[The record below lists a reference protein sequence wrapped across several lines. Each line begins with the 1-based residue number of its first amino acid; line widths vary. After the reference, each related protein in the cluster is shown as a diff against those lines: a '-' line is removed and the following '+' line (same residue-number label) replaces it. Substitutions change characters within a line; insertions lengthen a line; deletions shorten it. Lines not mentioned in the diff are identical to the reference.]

1 MDFKINLE
9 SLKDLENNDN
19 LKVDAIKFQKMLL
32 LYNSIEQGW
41 TVKKKSGSY
50 VFTKG
55 HEGKKEI
62 LEDSYLLKFMKS
74 NLDLNKIIS

>member
-1 MDFKINLE
+1 MDFKINLD
-9 SLKDLENNDN
+9 SLKDLEKEN

-32 LYNSIEQGW
+32 LFNSIEQGW
-41 TVKKKSGSY
+41 SVKKRGESY
-50 VFTKG
+50 VFTKN
-55 HEGKKEI
+55 HEGKKEV